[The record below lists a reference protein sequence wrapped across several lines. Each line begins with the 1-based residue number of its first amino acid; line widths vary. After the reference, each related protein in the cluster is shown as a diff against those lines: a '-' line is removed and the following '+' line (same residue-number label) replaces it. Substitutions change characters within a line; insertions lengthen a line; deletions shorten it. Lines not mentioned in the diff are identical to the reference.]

1 MPASHWLPTTL
12 ATLAVTAATI
22 AAPSP
27 ALAET
32 VFKRDGTQVR
42 GKIVKEDETT
52 LVVETPEGKR
62 KVPKKDIEILPPV
75 SPEMAFLAGIPVAG
89 GGYLYLGKMDSF
101 LLYLGLG
108 VAAGGITA
116 GTLRLIRPLTTKEP
130 QMTVAFLLAYAVPML
145 LGAFE
150 SQGAARAKLESPRFH
165 IEY

>member
-1 MPASHWLPTTL
+1 MPTSFWSPACLVS
-12 ATLAVTAATI
+12 LAVAASVF
-22 AAPSP
+22 ALPP
-27 ALAET
+27 AVQAET

-42 GKIVKEDETT
+42 GKVVKEDETT

-62 KVPKKDIEILPPV
+62 KVPKKDIEVLPPV

-116 GTLRLIRPLTTKEP
+116 GTLKLIRPITTKEP

-145 LGAFE
+145 LGALE

>member
-1 MPASHWLPTTL
+1 MAPPHRLSVILAALGLLTTTL
-12 ATLAVTAATI
+12 VG
-22 AAPSP
+22 PPP

-42 GKIVKEDETT
+42 GKIVKEDDAT
-52 LVVETPEGKR
+52 LVVETPSGKR
-62 KVPKKDIEILPPV
+62 KVPKKDIELLPPV
-75 SPEMAFLAGIPVAG
+75 SPEMAFLSGIPVAG
-89 GGYLYLGKMDSF
+89 GGYLYLGKLDKF

-116 GTLRLIRPLTTKEP
+116 GTLKLIRPVTTKEP

-145 LGAFE
+145 LGALE
-150 SQGAARAKLESPRFH
+150 SQGAARAKLASPRFH